1 MHNERQTPIADV
13 LFYQLLVYQ
22 RIKKLTAEHICDSA
36 FQDILSSMEPSNIFT
51 IRQLT
56 PDDRPWVSQIL
67 TDQWGSS
74 RIVTRGVV
82 HQAECL
88 PGFVSELD
96 GQKVGLITYHIQG
109 DECEIV
115 SLNSFSE
122 QIGIATALIEQVKS
136 VTIQAGLRRLW
147 LITTNDNLAALR
159 FYQKRC
165 FQLVAVYAKALE
177 VSRQLKPEIPL
188 IGLDGIPLH
197 DEIELELTLTD

>member
-1 MHNERQTPIADV
+1 MI
-13 LFYQLLVYQ
+13 LCCQLLVYQ
-22 RIKKLTAEHICDSA
+22 RIKKLPAEHIRYPS
-36 FQDILSSMEPSNIFT
+36 FQDILSKVVPSNLYT
-51 IRQLT
+51 IHQLT
-56 PDDRPWVSQIL
+56 PDDRPWVSRIL

-115 SLNSFSE
+115 SLNSFLE
-122 QIGIATALIEQVKS
+122 QIGIATALIERVKS
-136 VTIQAGLRRLW
+136 VAIQDGLRRIW

-159 FYQKRC
+159 FYQKRD

>member
-1 MHNERQTPIADV
+1 V
-13 LFYQLLVYQ
+13 V
-22 RIKKLTAEHICDSA
+22 
-36 FQDILSSMEPSNIFT
+36 PSNLYT
-51 IRQLT
+51 IHQLT
-56 PDDRPWVSQIL
+56 PDDRPWVSRIL

-115 SLNSFSE
+115 SLNSFLE
-122 QIGIATALIEQVKS
+122 QIGIATALIERVKS
-136 VTIQAGLRRLW
+136 VAIQDGLRRIW

-159 FYQKRC
+159 FYQKRD